1 MENHSDSTIVGPS
14 LVPKLEVLRGDG
26 IGTKYTLKFKTR
38 LGRESD
44 NDIVLA
50 DPRASRYHCQITFGD
65 GEWMLTDLGSANGTL
80 LNGMPVSVPQNLSH
94 GSQITIGNTI
104 LAFVDPMDEAE
115 RPIDP
120 SATIIGGKLPPHP
133 KTKSTTKS
141 TSRLPL
147 ILGIMV
153 IVLLLVAAGI
163 FFAKKSTPSIA
174 EATAT
179 KVAIVPI
186 RTTPVNSQLVLK
198 YEEDFSDSTSGWDD
212 AFGQFYTKQYGNS
225 QYHIEITTENLVVWG
240 LANRNA
246 TDFEMEV
253 EATSQNPESG
263 ITYGII
269 FRYQDSNNY
278 YRFDVSDD
286 GFFLLTK
293 FENGEWHTLVDWTA
307 SPAINKGQN
316 TNVLKVAAEGTEIS
330 LFANGQELTRVSDA
344 TFSDGNF
351 GFFTSTFNGAHSWV
365 SFDNLK
371 LWAPDAQEIAMIPTV
386 TPTPLTESTQ
396 SDELPTPTENSIAEE
411 TATPAEEATPEPLI
425 ATESTADSAEA
436 IPTLVP
442 PTPLPDFVTHD
453 QPLARGENRLPG
465 SIIFPVYDTARG
477 TYDIFIA
484 NTDGS
489 ERELLFA
496 DASQPA
502 ADSAGKTIA
511 YRSWK
516 ADARGLISQVPGESD
531 RWLFEPFFESASPFF
546 SPNDDFFVFHSRAGR
561 DTPALYR
568 TVGTEREV
576 LRRESTPI
584 EGEMAAFSPD
594 GWLAYRG
601 CLNNTCGIIR
611 TNLDGGNPMVLTD
624 NGNDT
629 APAVSPNGNNI
640 AFMSL
645 RDGNWEIYSVD
656 ADGQN
661 LQRLTA
667 VDGND
672 GLPVWSP
679 DGKNIAFA
687 SNRDGEWAIWVMT
700 ATGANAHQLFKLNG
714 SIDGIV
720 QLDTAH
726 AFGWLEEHIVWTK

>member
-1 MENHSDSTIVGPS
+1 MENHSDSTVVGPS

-26 IGTKYTLKFKTR
+26 VGTKYTLKFKTR

-50 DPRASRYHCQITFGD
+50 DPRASRYHCQVSFGD

-80 LNGMPVSVPQNLSH
+80 LNGMPVSVPQTLSH

-115 RPIDP
+115 KPIDP
-120 SATIIGGKLPPHP
+120 SSTIIGGKLPPLP
-133 KTKSTTKS
+133 QAKSTAKKS
-141 TSRLPL
+141 SRLPL
-147 ILGIMV
+147 ILGAAF
-153 IVLLLVAAGI
+153 IVLLLIAAGI
-163 FFAKKSTPSIA
+163 FFTRKSNPAVA

-186 RTTPVNSQLVLK
+186 RTTPVNKALVLK

-212 AFGQFYTKQYGNS
+212 AFGQSYTKQYGNS

-246 TDFEMEV
+246 ADFEMEV
-253 EATSQNPESG
+253 EATPQSPESG

-269 FRYQDSNNY
+269 FRYVDSNNY

-307 SPAINKGQN
+307 SPAIHSGQN
-316 TNVLKVAAEGTEIS
+316 TNVLKVAAKGAEIS

-344 TFSDGNF
+344 TFSKGNF

-371 LWAPDAQEIAMIPTV
+371 LWAPETQEIAMIPTV
-386 TPTPLTESTQ
+386 TPTPIIENTQ
-396 SDELPTPTENSIAEE
+396 ADELPTPTENNIDAE
-411 TATPAEEATPEPLI
+411 TPTAEEATPAPLI
-425 ATESTADSAEA
+425 ETQSITDTTA
-436 IPTLVP
+436 IPPTAIP

-484 NTDGS
+484 KTDGS

-496 DASQPA
+496 SASQPA
-502 ADSAGKTIA
+502 ADSTGKTIA

-516 ADARGLISQVPGESD
+516 ADARGLISQVPGED
-531 RWLFEPFFESASPFF
+531 DHWLFENFFESASPAF

-568 TVGTEREV
+568 TVGTERDV
-576 LRRESTPI
+576 LRRNSDPI
-584 EGEMAAFSPD
+584 EGEMATFSPD

-601 CLNNTCGIIR
+601 CLNNICGIIR

-624 NGNDT
+624 SGNDT
-629 APAVSPNGNNI
+629 APAVSPDGKTV

-645 RDGNWEIYSVD
+645 RDGNWEVYSVG

-661 LQRLTA
+661 LQRLTTA
-667 VDGND
+667 DGND

-687 SNRDGEWAIWVMT
+687 SNRDGEWAIWVT
-700 ATGANAHQLFKLNG
+700 TPNGENTHQLFKLNG

-720 QLDTAH
+720 QVDTAH
-726 AFGWLEEHIVWTK
+726 AFGWLEEHLVWIK